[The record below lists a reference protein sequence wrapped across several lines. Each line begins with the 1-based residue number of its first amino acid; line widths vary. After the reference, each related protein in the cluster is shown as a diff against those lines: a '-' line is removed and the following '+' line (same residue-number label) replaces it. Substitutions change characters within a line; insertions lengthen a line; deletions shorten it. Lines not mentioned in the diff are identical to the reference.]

1 MAKLRV
7 GVIFGGKSGEHE
19 VSLVSAKAVLAN
31 LDWRKYTVAPI
42 LIPRQGLWKSFDWR
56 GPLRGVAPRPAY
68 GKPLRSVWMTLSRLD
83 VVVPILHG
91 PYGEDGTIQGMLE
104 LIGVPYVGA
113 GVLGSA
119 VGMDKDVMKR
129 LFQVAGLPQ
138 VEHVCA
144 RARDW
149 KSAPTRVVAAIED
162 KLRYPIFVKPAN
174 LGSSVGI
181 SKVRARAELAPA
193 MDLAA
198 EYDQKIVVEQGV
210 DARELECSVLGND
223 EPEASI
229 LGEVIPGHEFY
240 DYAAKYQDAGS
251 RTIAP
256 APIPAAT
263 MEEARRLAVRAFQA
277 AECRGMAR
285 VDFFLEKGSGKLLLN
300 EINTIPGFTPIS
312 MYPKLWE
319 VSGLPFPR
327 LLDRLIEL
335 ALEHAAAKRRL
346 KSVLS

>member
-19 VSLVSAKAVLAN
+19 VSLVSGKAVLAN
-31 LDWRKYTVAPI
+31 LDRRKYSVTPI
-42 LIPRQGLWKSFDWR
+42 LIPRKGLWRVK
-56 GPLRGVAPRPAY
+56 
-68 GKPLRSVWMTLSRLD
+68 GKPLRSVWMTLDRLD

-129 LFQVAGLPQ
+129 LFQIAGLPQ
-138 VEHVCA
+138 VEYVCV

-149 KSAPTRVVAAIED
+149 AARPPLVGRPRGGRAAEKLRLMEGLEA
-162 KLRYPIFVKPAN
+162 KLRYPMFVKPAN

-181 SKVRARAELAPA
+181 SKVHARAELAPA

-198 EYDQKIVVEQGV
+198 EYDEKIVVEQGV
-210 DARELECSVLGND
+210 EARELECAVLGND

-229 LGEVIPGHEFY
+229 LGEVISGNEFY

-256 APIPAAT
+256 APVPAAT
-263 MEEARRLAVRAFQA
+263 AKEAQKLAVRAFQA
-277 AECRGMAR
+277 VECRGMAR
-285 VDFFLEKGSGKLLLN
+285 VDFFVEKASGRLLLN

-312 MYPKLWE
+312 MYPKLWDA
-319 VSGLPFPR
+319 SGLPFPR

-335 ALEHAAAKRRL
+335 ALEHAAATKRLR
-346 KSVLS
+346 SVLP